1 MQLTSKQFGSARVLK
16 LAGRIDHD
24 NAEDF
29 KAALQPYL
37 SQCEAG
43 GALVL
48 DFSDVTYISSAGF
61 RVLLLAQRHASSL
74 KCALATCGAQ
84 AVVMEIF
91 AISKFDK
98 VISCHGSVR
107 DALAKHAPASLAAF
121 DG

>member
-1 MQLTSKQFGSARVLK
+1 MQLTSKQFGSARVVK

-48 DFSDVTYISSAGF
+48 DFTDVTYISSAGF

-74 KCALATCGAQ
+74 KCAFATGGAQ

-98 VISCHGSVR
+98 VISCHGTVR
-107 DALAKHAPASLAAF
+107 DALAKHAPESLAAF
-121 DG
+121 AG

>member
-1 MQLTSKQFGSARVLK
+1 MQLTNTVYGKARVVK
-16 LAGRIDHD
+16 IAGRVDHD
-24 NAEDF
+24 NADDF

-61 RVLLLAQRHASSL
+61 RVLLLAQRHAASL
-74 KCALATCGAQ
+74 KCAFAAGGAQ

-98 VISCHGSVR
+98 VISCHPTVR
-107 DALAKHAPASLAAF
+107 DALAQHAPDSLAAYA
-121 DG
+121 G